1 MNSLMRFS
9 STIELPQ
16 LLKDFLSRNQFVL
29 FNNSLLTN
37 YQIKVEL
44 RGSLIKLQNELLLRS
59 VSIENLPS
67 EIKTR
72 LQITDEKKVHDIA
85 QDIYNEFCGPVRWY
99 FPQLGDR
106 LKKIGFN
113 LNATDLFPL
122 AQPQTTGETAI
133 NEIMAQIGDLP
144 KNVIEKVRKLV
155 EFSIKNQQCDSE
167 KIENDLRLSV
177 SSGGI
182 GLGDYNARTVV
193 MALEDYLAVYAFSDI
208 PDRTE
213 WSAPKKELPPTL
225 DPATI
230 GKDILAPSEAID
242 LKVAASAA
250 EEIAASPLSAQQKSL
265 VEAVLT
271 AESLED
277 RSVDIQR
284 RWKKIVEA
292 RIGGARDA
300 EKTRVLLETAE
311 SAGGLGLNTDESQRL
326 TQLLEQTASGFE
338 KKREEFS
345 VIEKI
350 AQVKQQSEGVL
361 AGPEAADRAHQNELN
376 TRFVS
381 MFGKNAVEEMR
392 VETHREIESPET
404 AHPGERASSHVA
416 PLSFARPAAPS
427 QPITEKAP
435 TQQPSMEPKYVPKVP
450 DKLRAL
456 IDAENPIF
464 PLKTPAAP
472 VQKKSSDI
480 RPGMKLVGPIDE
492 LRTMSM
498 VDFRRL
504 SPDVSVR
511 IQKIRSRIEVIAQ
524 DGPHE
529 KIRAIQ
535 AFEQSDPVRL
545 YRDVLKRSLISQ
557 RSSDDLRA
565 EDKKAGKDYLEED
578 EILALRQFLTQIRY
592 SSM

>member
-1 MNSLMRFS
+1 MRFS
-9 STIELPQ
+9 SAIELPQ
-16 LLKDFLSRNQFVL
+16 LLKDFLSRNQLVL

-37 YQIKVEL
+37 YQIKNEL
-44 RGSLIKLQNELLLRS
+44 RGALVNLENELLLRIVS
-59 VSIENLPS
+59 VENLS
-67 EIKTR
+67 EQIKLR
-72 LQITDEKKVHDIA
+72 LQITDEKRIHDIA
-85 QDIYNEFCGPVRWY
+85 QDIYNEFCGPVRWF
-99 FPQLGDR
+99 FPQLKER
-106 LKKIGFN
+106 VTKIGFN
-113 LNATDLFPL
+113 LNETDLFPL
-122 AQPQTTGETAI
+122 AQPQTTSNAAI
-133 NEIMAQIGDLP
+133 SDVVSQIGDVP
-144 KNVIEKVRKLV
+144 KNVAEKVRKLV
-155 EFSIKNQQCDSE
+155 ESVIKNQQCDSE
-167 KIENDLRLSV
+167 KIENDLKSPM

-182 GLGDYNARTVV
+182 GLGAYNARTVV

-213 WSAPKKELPPTL
+213 WSEPKKELPPTL

-230 GKDILAPSEAID
+230 GKDILAPSEARELTAAAD
-242 LKVAASAA
+242 VAQ
-250 EEIAASPLSAQQKSL
+250 EIASSPLSAHQKSL

-271 AESLED
+271 AESLEGQ
-277 RSVDIQR
+277 SVDVQR

-292 RIGGARDA
+292 RIGGARGS
-300 EKTRVLLETAE
+300 EKTKALLEASE
-311 SAGGLGLNTDESQRL
+311 ASGGLGMTADESRRL
-326 TQLLEQTASGFE
+326 AELLEQTVSGFE
-338 KKREEFS
+338 KRREEFS

-350 AQVKQQSEGVL
+350 AQVKQQSEGIL
-361 AGPEAADRAHQNELN
+361 AGPEAADRAGQNQLN
-376 TRFVS
+376 ARFVS

-392 VETHREIESPET
+392 KETHREIESPEI
-404 AHPGERASSHVA
+404 AHPGERAMSHVA
-416 PLSFARPAAPS
+416 PLNFV
-427 QPITEKAP
+427 AP
-435 TQQPSMEPKYVPKVP
+435 TVQATPAPIEIKVPSAEPKYVPKVP

-472 VQKKSSDI
+472 LQKKSSDI

-545 YRDVLKRSLISQ
+545 YRDVLKRSLIQQ

-565 EDKKAGKDYLEED
+565 DDKKAGKDYLEED

>member
-1 MNSLMRFS
+1 MNSSIRFS
-9 STIELPQ
+9 TTIELPQ
-16 LLKDFLSRNQFVL
+16 LLKDFLSRNQLVL

-37 YQIKVEL
+37 YQIKNEL
-44 RGSLIKLQNELLLRS
+44 RGALVNLENELLLRIVS
-59 VSIENLPS
+59 VEVLS
-67 EIKTR
+67 EEIRAR
-72 LQITDEKKVHDIA
+72 LQITDEKKIHDIA
-85 QDIYNEFCGPVRWY
+85 QDIYNEFCGPVRWF
-99 FPQLGDR
+99 FPQLKER
-106 LKKIGFN
+106 INKIGFN
-113 LNATDLFPL
+113 LNETDLFPL
-122 AQPQTTGETAI
+122 AQPQTTSDAAI
-133 NEIMAQIGDLP
+133 SDVVSQIGDVP
-144 KNVIEKVRKLV
+144 KNVAEKVRKLV
-155 EFSIKNQQCDSE
+155 ESVIKNQQCDSE
-167 KIENDLRLSV
+167 KIENDLKLPM

-182 GLGDYNARTVV
+182 GLGAYNARTVV

-213 WSAPKKELPPTL
+213 WSEPKKELPPTL

-230 GKDILAPSEAID
+230 GKDILAPSEAVELTAAAD
-242 LKVAASAA
+242 VAQ
-250 EEIAASPLSAQQKSL
+250 EIAASPLSAHQKSL

-271 AESLED
+271 AESLEGQ
-277 RSVDIQR
+277 SVDVQR

-292 RIGGARDA
+292 RIGGARDS
-300 EKTRVLLETAE
+300 EKTKALLEASE
-311 SAGGLGLNTDESQRL
+311 ASGGLGLTPDESKRL
-326 TQLLEQTASGFE
+326 AELLEQTASGFE
-338 KKREEFS
+338 KRREEFS

-350 AQVKQQSEGVL
+350 AQVKQQSEGIL

-392 VETHREIESPET
+392 AETHREIESPEM
-404 AHPGERASSHVA
+404 AHSGERATSHVA
-416 PLSFARPAAPS
+416 PLNFAAPPPV
-427 QPITEKAP
+427 QATPAPIEIKV
-435 TQQPSMEPKYVPKVP
+435 PSTEPKYVPKVP